1 MISLDKLMHRSVLF
15 ITWGWLMA
23 YVSFGNYLERSY
35 ALGYWNHK
43 LLSYL
48 GIMLAL
54 AVFAFTVYYLI
65 KRWSIIQ
72 KRNEISLLYV
82 WFSLVVSMVL
92 INLIQFNVMEEIK
105 FELQQ
110 PLFMVLK
117 GLAII
122 ITGGILRIRMLIIGG
137 IIFTGLGWLASYYF
151 LEDQLVLEAIGWLI
165 AFVFPGHWLYANK
178 RSTD

>member
-1 MISLDKLMHRSVLF
+1 MYRSMLL
-15 ITWGWLMA
+15 ITWGWLLA
-23 YVSFGNYLERSY
+23 YSSFAGYLERSF
-35 ALGYWNHK
+35 AIGYWNHK

-48 GIMLAL
+48 GYALAL
-54 AVFAFTVYYLI
+54 AVFAFTVFYLI
-65 KRWSIIQ
+65 KRWKIIRT
-72 KRNEISLLYV
+72 RNEVSLLYV

-92 INLIQFNVMEEIK
+92 INLIQFNVMEKIN

-110 PLFMVLK
+110 PVFMVLK

-165 AFVFPGHWLYANK
+165 AFAFPGHWLYANK